1 MAIKKK
7 FTNSGLQLWNEA
19 LKVIPGGNGIL
30 SKRPERYAG
39 KKWPTYFRKS
49 LGCKIWDLND
59 NMYIDMAQMGI
70 GSSTLGYNNKYINKA
85 VKKIIDMG
93 INTTLNAP
101 EEVELAKKLIQLN
114 PGYKGVKFARSGGE
128 AMSLAVRIARAF
140 VSKQKIAFSGYHGWF
155 DWYLA
160 ANFGNSKNLD
170 QHLLKGLSPKGV
182 YPGLKESIFPFR
194 YDDPE
199 DFLKIIKQE
208 KNIGIV
214 IVESAR
220 YDYPKKEFVNQ
231 INRICKKKNLILIC
245 DEITSGFR
253 VCNSGAYQKIG
264 FKPDIVVYGK
274 GLGNGFAISAIVGKS
289 KVMKNS
295 INTFISSSNWS
306 ERVGFVAAN
315 KTLEYFEKNKVW
327 NHLNRM
333 GLLISK
339 GWKKIFSEL
348 NLKITV
354 SNFLPLVTMKLNY
367 GKLNN
372 YILTY
377 FIKDMLQKKYLVSA
391 SIYVSVAHTEKI
403 ILIYLKECKKT
414 FKKISILLKKNQ
426 MGNSIKKTD
435 LRTDAFQRL

>member
-1 MAIKKK
+1 MAIKNKN
-7 FTNSGLQLWNEA
+7 FGMQLWNDA
-19 LKVIPGGNGIL
+19 LKVIPGGNSIL

-39 KKWPTYFRKS
+39 KEWPTYFKKS
-49 LGCKIWDLND
+49 LGCKIWDLN
-59 NMYIDMAQMGI
+59 NNIYIDMAQMGI
-70 GSSTLGYNNKYINKA
+70 GSSTLGYNNKYINKP

-93 INTTLNAP
+93 ISTTLNAP
-101 EEVELAKKLIQLN
+101 EEVELAKKLIKLN

-140 VSKQKIAFSGYHGWF
+140 ARKQKIAFSGYHGWF

-160 ANFGNSKNLD
+160 ANLGNSKNLD

-182 YPGLKESIFPFR
+182 YPELKKSIFPFK

-220 YDYPKKEFVNQ
+220 YDYPKKEFVNE

-253 VCNSGAYQKIG
+253 VCNSGAYQLVG
-264 FKPDIVVYGK
+264 FKPDLIVYGK

-289 KVMKNS
+289 KIMKNS
-295 INTFISSSNWS
+295 TNTFISSSNWS

-315 KTLEYFEKNKVW
+315 KTLEYFEKKKVW
-327 NHLNRM
+327 KHLNRI
-333 GLLISK
+333 GLLIAN
-339 GWKKIFSEL
+339 GWKNIFSEL

-367 GKLNN
+367 GELNN

-377 FIKDMLQKKYLVSA
+377 FIKDMLKKKYLVSA
-391 SIYVSVAHTEKI
+391 SVYVSNAHKEKI
-403 ILIYLKECKKT
+403 ILKYLKECKKT
-414 FKKISILLKKNQ
+414 FKKISILLNNRQIKNK
-426 MGNSIKKTD
+426 IKKKD